1 MKIKCYLFYEPCL
14 MLFYLIKE
22 EQLWST
28 LRDKAMEEDL
38 TEFEKTGSLY
48 QAGNINKHLH
58 KH

>member
-1 MKIKCYLFYEPCL
+1 MDPVLYFFILF
-14 MLFYLIKE
+14 KE

-48 QAGNINKHLH
+48 QAGNINNQHSQKH
-58 KH
+58 